1 MEEKA
6 IIISVIVSLLIYSIG
21 SSGFFIFAIKKAAKN
36 FEEEKEKRR
45 SFEAMAML
53 FRYLLT
59 GDGEIYSHFERIE
72 TKKFIAY
79 RIREI
84 LGNRFLKAFEKLE
97 VHNDLADVYKQGP
110 NWQPLKYYII
120 DKMRLELAKE
130 LYLHYTTLEINNA
143 FKITAHAPE
152 DRIRIAKE
160 ISLAIIMNAASKE
173 KGEPA
178 LQETAEKI
186 IKEFDLGDDRK
197 TLLMAQVIKI
207 EKGMPV

>member
-1 MEEKA
+1 MKTGT
-6 IIISVIVSLLIYSIG
+6 IIIIFLSLYAVIFSALQWR
-21 SSGFFIFAIKKAAKN
+21 SSRIRKGELQKAKDNA
-36 FEEEKEKRR
+36 R

-53 FRYLLT
+53 FRCLLT
-59 GDGEIYSHFERIE
+59 GHGGIDSYFERIE
-72 TKKFIAY
+72 TKKFVY
-79 RIREI
+79 GVRDI
-84 LGNRFLKAFEKLE
+84 LGNRFLEAFERLE

-110 NWQPLKYYII
+110 NWEPLKHYII
-120 DKMRLELAKE
+120 EKMKLELAKE

-160 ISLAIIMNAASKE
+160 ISLAVIMNAASKE

-197 TLLMAQVIKI
+197 TLLMAEVIKI